1 MNIIRKIRTGYR
13 HTIYA
18 CYIGY
23 ITQAAVNS
31 FAPLLFVIFQ
41 DSLGLSL
48 RQITSL
54 VTVNFCVQIT
64 VDLLAGKYADRIG
77 YRKLAVAAHLFCVIG
92 LTGFAWI
99 PFALPSPFAGLLLC
113 IVLNAI
119 GGGIDEVL
127 ISPIVEAC
135 PDGKNKESAMGLL
148 HSFYCWGVVGVVV
161 ITTLFLR
168 VFGKENWRIICLL
181 WGIVPLID
189 VFAFSLVPIES
200 LTEDGESMRVRSL
213 LGNSTFWILMVLMI
227 AAGASEQAMSQWA
240 SAFAERGLRISKLE
254 GDLLGP
260 CMFSVLM
267 GTSRVIYA
275 KAAPKIDSVKAI
287 IGCGILC
294 VFSYLLAVF
303 APFPLLSLSGCALC
317 GLSVGIFWPGFF
329 SQAAVKLPRGG
340 TVMFALLAFAGDI
353 GCSGGPTLVGQIAGS
368 FSDNLKTGLLA
379 AVVFPLI
386 LILCSILLRRKKNP
400 AATVGGGSDEQ

>member
-213 LGNSTFWILMVLMI
+213 LGNSTFWLLMVLMI
-227 AAGASEQAMSQWA
+227 AVMIPLQLKFG
-240 SAFAERGLRISKLE
+240 AERARVILMMIYGGIAVLAFLVSKLMNGSQPPAFIRE
-254 GDLLGP
+254 MDQASPVLVLG
-260 CMFSVLM
+260 CIAIVVAVL
-267 GTSRVIYA
+267 A
-275 KAAPKIDSVKAI
+275 F
-287 IGCGILC
+287 L
-294 VFSYLLAVF
+294 SYL
-303 APFPLLSLSGCALC
+303 
-317 GLSVGIFWPGFF
+317 W
-329 SQAAVKLPRGG
+329 
-340 TVMFALLAFAGDI
+340 
-353 GCSGGPTLVGQIAGS
+353 
-368 FSDNLKTGLLA
+368 
-379 AVVFPLI
+379 
-386 LILCSILLRRKKNP
+386 SIRIMEKK
-400 AATVGGGSDEQ
+400 EF